1 MNKIRTKHEIEKTL
15 TCIVFET
22 AKETMDILI

>member
-1 MNKIRTKHEIEKTL
+1 MNNLRAMSGIEKTL

-22 AKETMDILI
+22 AKESTDIMI

>member
-1 MNKIRTKHEIEKTL
+1 MNDLRTMDGVEKTL

-22 AKETMDILI
+22 AKESTEIMI